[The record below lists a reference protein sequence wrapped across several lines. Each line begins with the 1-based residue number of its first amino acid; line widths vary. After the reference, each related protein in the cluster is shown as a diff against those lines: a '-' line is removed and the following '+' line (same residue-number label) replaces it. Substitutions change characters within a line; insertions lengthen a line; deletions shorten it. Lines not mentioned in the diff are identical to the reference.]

1 MMKTDY
7 KSKRLC
13 VRNILNIYAMYNHNS
28 NNAKNLVSILLIIYI
43 AQVIERVVITR
54 YNLLRTFFRFKYF
67 SILSYWGKTALVHGT
82 WPKQHIF
89 FSWTNQIDRWL
100 TITFFFFFFSSWNL
114 AVTLA
119 ILTWSVQPLAHFH
132 FARTGLPH
140 NRHLKKKKKKT

>member
-54 YNLLRTFFRFKYF
+54 YNLLREFFRFKYF
-67 SILSYWGKTALVHGT
+67 FILSYCGKTALVHGT
-82 WPKQHIF
+82 
-89 FSWTNQIDRWL
+89 
-100 TITFFFFFFSSWNL
+100 
-114 AVTLA
+114 
-119 ILTWSVQPLAHFH
+119 
-132 FARTGLPH
+132 
-140 NRHLKKKKKKT
+140 